1 MDFNESNKAIYLQ
14 IADVFWDKVL
24 EGTLRPA
31 DRVPSVREYAA
42 TVMVNVN
49 TVMRTYDYLSTMG
62 VIYNKRGVGYFVAD
76 DAESVIVKR
85 RIEELMDGGAM
96 ERILRQWSML
106 HITPDTVAEMYNDYL
121 NRHNNEKDN

>member
-14 IADVFWDKVL
+14 IADVICDKVL

-76 DAESVIVKR
+76 DAGGESGEAPHRGTHGR
-85 RIEELMDGGAM
+85 RRHGAH
-96 ERILRQWSML
+96 L
-106 HITPDTVAEMYNDYL
+106 TPVEHAAHHPGHRSRNV
-121 NRHNNEKDN
+121 

>member
-1 MDFNESNKAIYLQ
+1 MDFNESNNAIYLQ
-14 IADVFWDKVL
+14 IADVICDKVL

-62 VIYNKRGVGYFVAD
+62 VIYNKRGVGYFVD
-76 DAESVIVKR
+76 DDN
-85 RIEELMDGGAM
+85 EELMAGGAM